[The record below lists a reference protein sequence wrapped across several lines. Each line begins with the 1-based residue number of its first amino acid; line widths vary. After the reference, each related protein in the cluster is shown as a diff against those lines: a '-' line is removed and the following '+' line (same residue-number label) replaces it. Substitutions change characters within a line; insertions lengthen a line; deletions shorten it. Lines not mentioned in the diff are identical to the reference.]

1 MSKRLVLTSV
11 NQVITLVKNNPII
24 ADKLPKFKQ
33 IAEMSLSTTP
43 KKTCNCSKKNIVTPD
58 VNKQVAE
65 QILSSLNDEDF
76 KNIKQALNLDQLC
89 YYRRNTET
97 NKLDLICV

>member
-1 MSKRLVLTSV
+1 MSKRLVFASV
-11 NQVITLVKNNPII
+11 NQVITLIKNNPTI
-24 ADKLPKFKQ
+24 AEKIPKFKQ
-33 IAEMSLSTTP
+33 LLQAQLSTTP
-43 KKTCNCSKKNIVTPD
+43 KNTCNCARKNVVTPD

-76 KNIKQALNLDQLC
+76 KNIKQALSLDELC